1 MCITLEKEDV
11 MEFGLIPQ
19 LDEFSFNS
27 QQETQIVNASKES
40 REVLEQPDIKEV
52 IKEKFQKGLDETSKL
67 QQSSNTPTYSEF
79 VLTNLNFGFN
89 NESRDFF
96 VKAIRGDIEN
106 QYPTDEMMRLKAYLM
121 QQNQVAS

>member
-1 MCITLEKEDV
+1 

-19 LDEFSFNS
+19 LDEFNFNS

-52 IKEKFQKGLDETSKL
+52 IKQEQQEKLEEASLKKGQET
-67 QQSSNTPTYSEF
+67 NTAYSEF

-89 NESRDFF
+89 NESKDFF
-96 VKAIRGDIEN
+96 VKVVRGEIEN
-106 QYPTDEMMRLKAYLM
+106 QYPTDDMMRLKAYLM
-121 QQNQVAS
+121 EHNKVAS